1 MNFRPWLSWYQQMNY
16 LLDFHDFSCLT
27 AILATT
33 IIKSKMMIMILLTLG
48 SLSNVMVLQKTIFVN
63 NGGNGL
69 EAVSAENVYL
79 WTLCKA
85 SKTSQKF
92 IDLHLTL
99 ANFFR
104 KYEDV
109 QILSTIWCMLKIS
122 IYHFYKFDFK
132 GWLNQFEDSAP
143 RIIKDVYIC
152 YIQEH

>member
-1 MNFRPWLSWYQQMNY
+1 MNY

-79 WTLCKA
+79 
-85 SKTSQKF
+85 
-92 IDLHLTL
+92 
-99 ANFFR
+99 
-104 KYEDV
+104 
-109 QILSTIWCMLKIS
+109 
-122 IYHFYKFDFK
+122 
-132 GWLNQFEDSAP
+132 
-143 RIIKDVYIC
+143 
-152 YIQEH
+152 